1 MNLIVFSCAL
11 ISLSGAAFAVNM
23 SHAETESAFQADSS
37 RGARPSPIL
46 FVTQV
51 PKPED
56 FQRIASTFGNH
67 LPTMRSVGRGGDLM
81 IIYPDGTLRNL
92 TQEAGFGEIGL
103 QGDNAIAVRQPT
115 VHFSGTKALFS
126 MVIGAPEQYDY
137 LDYQWQLY
145 EVTGLA
151 QGQTAVIT
159 KVPNQPE
166 AYNNLSPIYASDDR
180 ILFTSDRARDGSLHL
195 YPQLDEYESVE
206 TVSGVWSLDPATG
219 DLDLLTHSPSGAFS
233 LSNDSFGR
241 IVFTKWDHL
250 QRDQQNDSSYQGGA
264 DYDTHN
270 YSSEAPDSV
279 RINSDEEFF
288 PEPRDSWIQHVNSIP
303 NYAGPLRGYEPQ
315 LVGHIIERFHPWR
328 INQDGTEE
336 ETINHIGRHEMADYF
351 TQSFNNDPSLVEFFP
366 EGAVENT
373 NPNRVRNLF
382 HSKEAPAQLGEFFA
396 VNAPTFFTHG
406 CGQIVSYSGDP
417 DEQADQF
424 TVTYL
429 THPDTANADS
439 TPSANHSG
447 LYRNPLPMSD
457 GSLYAVHTSE
467 TNTDQNIG
475 STANPISRYDLRIKQ
490 LVPSGEYSTPGT
502 SITGGITKSI
512 QFYDPDTLV
521 TYNGP
526 MWELDPVEVIARA
539 VPPAPLPELPLQEIQ
554 AITNANASV
563 SAVTQFLKDNNL
575 ALIVSRNIT
584 SRDRHDRQQPFNIR
598 VTDSSTQTI
607 GDNGI
612 LYDVSFM
619 QLFQADQ
626 IRGIS
631 DDPGRRVLAV
641 PMHDAVDLMPTTTGP
656 QGSVRIGADGSM
668 AALVPAQR
676 AMTWQLTDEAGEP
689 VIRERYWLTF
699 QPGEIRTCNACHG
712 LNTVDQAGFTTPT
725 NTPQALTDLINH
737 LRSSGQLACS
747 PADLNNDGL
756 LNFFDISGFLT
767 AFNANESVADFNA
780 DGLLNFFDI
789 SAFLKAFSAGCP

>member
-1 MNLIVFSCAL
+1 MNLAVLSCAL
-11 ISLSGAAFAVNM
+11 ITFSGAALALNTTQV
-23 SHAETESAFQADSS
+23 ETESAPQADSS
-37 RGARPSPIL
+37 QGSRPNPIL

-56 FQRIASTFGNH
+56 FQRVASTFGNH

-81 IIYPDGTLRNL
+81 IIYPDGKLRNL

-115 VHFSGTKALFS
+115 VHFSGTKAIFS

-145 EVTGLA
+145 EVTGLE
-151 QGQTAVIT
+151 QGGTAVIT
-159 KVPNQPE
+159 KVPHQPVN
-166 AYNNLSPIYASDDR
+166 YNNVSPAYASDGR
-180 ILFTSDRARDGSLHL
+180 ILFTSDRSRAGKLHL
-195 YPQLDEYESVE
+195 YPQLDEYESVP
-206 TVSGVWSLDPATG
+206 TVTGVWALNSTVGGLE
-219 DLDLLTHSPSGAFS
+219 LLTHSPSGAFS
-233 LSNDSFGR
+233 ISNDSFGR

-250 QRDQQNDSSYQGGA
+250 QRDQQNDSPYEGGT

-270 YSSEAPDSV
+270 FSSEASDSV

-303 NYAGPLRGYEPQ
+303 NYAGPLRGYQPE
-315 LVGHIIERFHPWR
+315 LVGHIIERFQPWR

-351 TQSFNNDPSLVEFFP
+351 AQSFNNDPSLVEFTP
-366 EGAVENT
+366 EDAVENT

-382 HSKEAPAQLGEFFA
+382 SSKEDPANLGEFFA

-406 CGQIVSYSGDP
+406 CGQIVSYSGHP

-424 TVTYL
+424 TVTYY
-429 THPDTANADS
+429 THPDTANSDA

-457 GSLYAVHTSE
+457 GSLYAVHTSQ
-467 TNTDQNIG
+467 TNTDENIG
-475 STANPISRYDLRIKQ
+475 SVANPISRYDLRIKQ
-490 LVPSGEYSTPGT
+490 LIPSGAYSIPGQ

-512 QFYDPDTLV
+512 QYYDPDTLV
-521 TYNGP
+521 TVTGP
-526 MWELDPVEVIARA
+526 LWELDPVEVIARP
-539 VPPAPLPELPLQEIQ
+539 VPPMPIPVVPAQEIQ
-554 AITNANASV
+554 AIADANSTVA
-563 SAVTQFLKDNNL
+563 AVEQFLKDNDL

-584 SRDRHDRQQPFNIR
+584 SRDRHDRQQPFNLR

-641 PMHDAVDLMPTTTGP
+641 PMHEAVGLMPATTGP
-656 QGSVRIGADGSM
+656 QGSVRIGDDGSM
-668 AALVPAQR
+668 AALVPAKR

-689 VIRERYWLTF
+689 VVRERYWLTF

-712 LNTVDQAGFTTPT
+712 LNTTDQAGFTTPT

-737 LRSSGQLACS
+737 LRNSGQLACS
-747 PADLNNDGL
+747 PADLTGDGVLDFFDVSAFLTAFNNNEPIADFTNDGIY
-756 LNFFDISGFLT
+756 NFFDISFFLST
-767 AFNANESVADFNA
+767 FN
-780 DGLLNFFDI
+780 
-789 SAFLKAFSAGCP
+789 AGCP